1 MIDEIEDAEDVQDS
15 QIVFEIESFTDVL
28 LRLEEV
34 NLNLF
39 PTDKREIQATLI
51 KLIKQRLEFL
61 DYESED

>member
-28 LRLEEV
+28 LRLESEG
-34 NLNLF
+34 LNMF
-39 PTDKREIQATLI
+39 PNDKVEIQSKLI

-61 DYESED
+61 DYEED

>member
-28 LRLEEV
+28 LRLEESG
-34 NLNLF
+34 LNMF
-39 PTDKREIQATLI
+39 PNDKVEIQSKLI

-61 DYESED
+61 DYEED